1 MGVGSGVNQAGESR
15 RAGARRH
22 GVRSTLRRLAGA
34 TCLVV
39 LCAWSSLAAAAPSA
53 PSTTTVQAELL
64 PLLDEMLAAAN
75 AHHTDRFMR
84 MYARQPDTVL
94 VFDDITLRGWQAIR
108 DAQLDWWDHGKS
120 DAVYR
125 APSPPQI
132 TPISADVVATLQTL
146 EVTSTTPAG
155 AKADARLFATSIW
168 KRLPEGWRIV
178 LAHESLLMAPATP

>member
-1 MGVGSGVNQAGESR
+1 MGVESGVDRADELHRTGVLR
-15 RAGARRH
+15 RGSWSA
-22 GVRSTLRRLAGA
+22 LRRLAGA

-39 LCAWSSLAAAAPSA
+39 LCAWSSLAVAAPSA
-53 PSTTTVQAELL
+53 PSTTVVQAELL

-75 AHHTDRFMR
+75 AHDTDRFMR

-94 VFDDITLRGWQAIR
+94 VFDDVTLRGWQAIH
-108 DAQLDWWDHGKS
+108 DAQLDWWDHGTS

-125 APSPPQI
+125 APSPPRI
-132 TPISADVVATLQTL
+132 TPISVDVVATLQTL

-155 AKADARLFATSIW
+155 AKAEARVFATSIW

-178 LAHESLLMAPATP
+178 LAHESLIMAPTTP